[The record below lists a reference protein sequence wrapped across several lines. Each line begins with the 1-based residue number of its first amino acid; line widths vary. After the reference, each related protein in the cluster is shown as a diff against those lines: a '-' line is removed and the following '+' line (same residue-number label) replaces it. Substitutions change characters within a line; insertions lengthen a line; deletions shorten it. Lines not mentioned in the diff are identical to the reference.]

1 MHTCTYT
8 PTRTH
13 PHTQLNQKQYHLGHY
28 AVEADAAAARDV
40 VATVLGSPLNIKK
53 PRKITG
59 QRTKRADQAVADA
72 VKAANAF
79 MLGNSFTFGSFW
91 QRSLQN
97 PNYNPITSPAG
108 GTGHGGHETDG
119 VDDNKRAKAQ
129 ASSKGKEDA
138 AAAASS
144 KKRAP
149 PAGRGA
155 NASKPAKEKTSAP
168 VCQVR
173 SDKNTTGVKVTRTDG
188 QHTASFTKINVVTND
203 SSRWHHQGGR
213 LRSIRGFAQIEETG
227 GRKSG

>member
-1 MHTCTYT
+1 
-8 PTRTH
+8 
-13 PHTQLNQKQYHLGHY
+13 
-28 AVEADAAAARDV
+28 
-40 VATVLGSPLNIKK
+40 
-53 PRKITG
+53 
-59 QRTKRADQAVADA
+59 
-72 VKAANAF
+72 

-108 GTGHGGHETDG
+108 GTGDGGHETDG

-155 NASKPAKEKTSAP
+155 NASKLAKKKTSAP

-173 SDKNTTGVKVTRTDG
+173 
-188 QHTASFTKINVVTND
+188 TK
-203 SSRWHHQGGR
+203 
-213 LRSIRGFAQIEETG
+213 
-227 GRKSG
+227 

>member
-1 MHTCTYT
+1 MWALGTQTLAH
-8 PTRTH
+8 PHTRTH
-13 PHTQLNQKQYHLGHY
+13 TQVKHKIYGLGTY

-59 QRTKRADQAVADA
+59 QRSKGADQAVADA
-72 VKAANAF
+72 VKAANALV
-79 MLGNSFTFGSFW
+79 LGNSFTVGGVW

-108 GTGHGGHETDG
+108 GTGDGGHETDG
-119 VDDNKRAKAQ
+119 VVDNKRAKAQ

-155 NASKPAKEKTSAP
+155 NASKLAKKKTSAP

-173 SDKNTTGVKVTRTDG
+173 
-188 QHTASFTKINVVTND
+188 TK
-203 SSRWHHQGGR
+203 
-213 LRSIRGFAQIEETG
+213 
-227 GRKSG
+227 